1 MKNKYLLIF
10 LGFIF
15 ILFIVAFTTY
25 DPFQNFF
32 DKNWLGL
39 TQLAVALIS
48 IFTGLYVSNLQQA
61 SAKKTLELNQFKE
74 KFKICEAVEDFNSK
88 LETNHNGRYEKEDLR
103 DFWKK
108 IQPAS
113 KIFNNNI
120 FIQLQKLLYIAS
132 HQDFVSST
140 LPSPIWDQLDKC
152 VKNELNDKD
161 LGEKETFNKQY
172 LDVKDLLNLNVKKL
186 TE

>member
-74 KFKICEAVEDFNSK
+74 KFKICEAVETLNSLYDK
-88 LETNHNGRYEKEDLR
+88 NLSYDKSEII
-103 DFWKK
+103 DFWIK
-108 IQPAS
+108 IQSA
-113 KIFNNNI
+113 KWLFNTDL
-120 FIQLQKLLYIAS
+120 FSELQKYLYIFS
-132 HQDFVSST
+132 CKNSLYSN
-140 LPSPIWDQLDKC
+140 LP
-152 VKNELNDKD
+152 
-161 LGEKETFNKQY
+161 FNIEIQVIRSGNCLKKLKHSEEEEEEEFRHQY
-172 LDVKDLLNLNVKKL
+172 LHVKKL
-186 TE
+186 LDLSMKK

>member
-1 MKNKYLLIF
+1 M
-10 LGFIF
+10 GFIL

-39 TQLAVALIS
+39 TQLTVALIS

-74 KFKICEAVEDFNSK
+74 KWKVIEAVEDFNSK
-88 LETNHNGRYEKEDLR
+88 LETYHNGRYEKEDLR

-108 IQPAS
+108 YSLLQKYLIIIYLFNFKYFYILQVI
-113 KIFNNNI
+113 KIFHAQH
-120 FIQLQKLLYIAS
+120 FHHLYGI
-132 HQDFVSST
+132 
-140 LPSPIWDQLDKC
+140 
-152 VKNELNDKD
+152 N
-161 LGEKETFNKQY
+161 
-172 LDVKDLLNLNVKKL
+172 
-186 TE
+186 

>member
-1 MKNKYLLIF
+1 MKKNCLLIF

-74 KFKICEAVEDFNSK
+74 K
-88 LETNHNGRYEKEDLR
+88 
-103 DFWKK
+103 
-108 IQPAS
+108 
-113 KIFNNNI
+113 
-120 FIQLQKLLYIAS
+120 
-132 HQDFVSST
+132 
-140 LPSPIWDQLDKC
+140 
-152 VKNELNDKD
+152 
-161 LGEKETFNKQY
+161 
-172 LDVKDLLNLNVKKL
+172 
-186 TE
+186 